1 MTKATTLR
9 RASALAAAAITLGA
23 AGGAFAQ
30 TATPAKPAQ
39 AKPAQAQPAAPAQQ
53 PAQAQQQGAPQSV
66 AVPGINTPWTKVCG
80 TDQGTK
86 KEICMTTQ
94 DFTAETGQPLASAAI
109 REVKDDPNKK
119 FIVSVPVGM
128 LLQPG
133 TRVII
138 DQQPPLSLKYEICFP
153 NGCFAGMDVNAEFV
167 TKLKKAQNITVQAL
181 QMGGRTLNFILPAK
195 DFAKAYDGPP
205 SDPNVVAAERQK
217 LAEELQKRAQKM
229 MEERGG
235 AQPGATPAAG
245 APATPAAPAAP
256 AAPAKP

>member
-1 MTKATTLR
+1 MTQATTLR
-9 RASALAAAAITLGA
+9 RVSALAVAAITLGV
-23 AGGAFAQ
+23 AGGALAQ
-30 TATPAKPAQ
+30 TAAPAKPA
-39 AKPAQAQPAAPAQQ
+39 AKPAQAQPAQQAPA
-53 PAQAQQQGAPQSV
+53 AQQQQQPPQSV

-80 TDQGTK
+80 TDPASN

-133 TRVII
+133 TRVVI

-167 TKLKKAQNITVQAL
+167 TKLKKSQSMTIQAL
-181 QMGGRTLNFILPAK
+181 QMGGRTLNFVLPTK
-195 DFAKAYDGPP
+195 EFAKAYDGAP

-217 LAEELQKRAQKM
+217 LAEELQKLAQKK
-229 MEERGG
+229 MEANQPGG
-235 AQPGATPAAG
+235 AA
-245 APATPAAPAAP
+245 APAGGAAPAAP
-256 AAPAKP
+256 AAQPAPAR

>member
-1 MTKATTLR
+1 MTRATTLR
-9 RASALAAAAITLGA
+9 RASALAVAAITLGV
-23 AGGAFAQ
+23 AGGAWAQ
-30 TATPAKPAQ
+30 TAAPAKPAP
-39 AKPAQAQPAAPAQQ
+39 AKPAQAQPA
-53 PAQAQQQGAPQSV
+53 PAQAPQAQQAAPQSV

-80 TDQGTK
+80 SDQATK

-109 REVKDDPNKK
+109 RETKDDPAKK

-133 TRVII
+133 TRVVI
-138 DQQPPLSLKYEICFP
+138 DKEQPLSLKYEICFP
-153 NGCFAGMDVNAEFV
+153 NGCFASMDVNAEFV
-167 TKLKKAQNITVQAL
+167 TKLKKAQNITIQAL
-181 QMGGRTLNFILPAK
+181 QMGGRTLNFVIPGK

-229 MEERGG
+229 MEERAA
-235 AQPGATPAAG
+235 AQGNAPGTPAAG
-245 APATPAAPAAP
+245 AAPAP

>member
-1 MTKATTLR
+1 MTQATTLR
-9 RASALAAAAITLGA
+9 RVSALAVAAITLGV
-23 AGGAFAQ
+23 AGGALAQ
-30 TATPAKPAQ
+30 TAAPAKPA
-39 AKPAQAQPAAPAQQ
+39 AKPAQAQPAQQAPA
-53 PAQAQQQGAPQSV
+53 AQQQQPPQSV

-80 TDQGTK
+80 TDPASN

-133 TRVII
+133 TRVVI

-167 TKLKKAQNITVQAL
+167 TKLKKSQSMTIQAL
-181 QMGGRTLNFILPAK
+181 QMGGRTLNFVLPTK
-195 DFAKAYDGPP
+195 EFAKAYDGAP

-217 LAEELQKRAQKM
+217 LAEELQKLAQKK
-229 MEERGG
+229 MEANQPGG
-235 AQPGATPAAG
+235 AA
-245 APATPAAPAAP
+245 APAGGAAPAAP
-256 AAPAKP
+256 AAQPAPAR

>member
-1 MTKATTLR
+1 MTTATTLR
-9 RASALAAAAITLGA
+9 RASALAVAAITLGV
-23 AGGAFAQ
+23 AGGAWAQ
-30 TATPAKPAQ
+30 NAAPAKPAP
-39 AKPAQAQPAAPAQQ
+39 AKPAQAQPAPAQ
-53 PAQAQQQGAPQSV
+53 PQAQQAGPQSV

-80 TDQGTK
+80 TDQASK

-109 REVKDDPNKK
+109 REMKDDPNKK

-133 TRVII
+133 TRVVI
-138 DQQPPLSLKYEICFP
+138 DKEQPMSLKYEICFP
-153 NGCFAGMDVNAEFV
+153 NGCFASLDVNADFV
-167 TKLKKAQNITVQAL
+167 NKLKKSQNITIQAL
-181 QMGGRTLNFILPAK
+181 QMGGRTLNFVIPGK

-229 MEERGG
+229 MEERAA
-235 AQPGATPAAG
+235 AQGNGQAAPAAG
-245 APATPAAPAAP
+245 AAPAAP

>member
-1 MTKATTLR
+1 MTRASTLR
-9 RASALAAAAITLGA
+9 RASALAIAAITLGA
-23 AGGAFAQ
+23 AGGAWAQ
-30 TATPAKPAQ
+30 APAKPAPAKPAQ
-39 AKPAQAQPAAPAQQ
+39 AQSAPAQPQ
-53 PAQAQQQGAPQSV
+53 AQAQQAGPQSV

-80 TDQGTK
+80 TDQASK

-109 REVKDDPNKK
+109 RETKDDPAKK

-133 TRVII
+133 TRVVI
-138 DQQPPLSLKYEICFP
+138 DKEQPLSLKYEICFP
-153 NGCFAGMDVNAEFV
+153 NGCFASMDVNADFV
-167 TKLKKAQNITVQAL
+167 NKLKKAQNITIQAL
-181 QMGGRTLNFILPAK
+181 QMGGRTLNFVIPGK

-229 MEERGG
+229 MEERAA
-235 AQPGATPAAG
+235 AQGNAPGTPAAG
-245 APATPAAPAAP
+245 AAPAAPAP

>member
-9 RASALAAAAITLGA
+9 RVSALAVAAITLGV
-23 AGGAFAQ
+23 AGGALAQ
-30 TATPAKPAQ
+30 TAAPAKPA
-39 AKPAQAQPAAPAQQ
+39 AKPAQAQPAAPAQA
-53 PAQAQQQGAPQSV
+53 PAAQQQQPPQSV

-80 TDQGTK
+80 SDPASN

-133 TRVII
+133 TRVVI
-138 DQQPPLSLKYEICFP
+138 DQQPPLALKYEICFP

-167 TKLKKAQNITVQAL
+167 AKLKKSQSMTIQAL
-181 QMGGRTLNFILPAK
+181 QMGGRTLNFVLPTK
-195 DFAKAYDGPP
+195 EFAKAYDGAP

-217 LAEELQKRAQKM
+217 LADELQKLAQKK
-229 MEERGG
+229 ME
-235 AQPGATPAAG
+235 ANQPAG
-245 APATPAAPAAP
+245 AAPAPGAAPAAP
-256 AAPAKP
+256 APAAPAR